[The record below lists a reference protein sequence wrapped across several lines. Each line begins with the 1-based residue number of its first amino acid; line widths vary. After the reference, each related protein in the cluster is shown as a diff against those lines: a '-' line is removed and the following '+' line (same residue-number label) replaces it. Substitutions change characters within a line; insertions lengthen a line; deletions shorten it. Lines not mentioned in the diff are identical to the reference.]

1 MNTTID
7 SIDTNDTLTV
17 APDSML
23 EIENPSNVNLMDT
36 AVSVSETTKNNFWI
50 KDGQPSGW
58 TQVLL
63 PVGIT
68 LFAVFLEKW
77 IAKCYTKKKERKDR
91 EKYRNTVIDWIK
103 LIIPIEEHLAESL
116 SSLSN
121 SIARSDDMQPEL
133 YDMPTTIPD
142 SIGTMTVEQMMDA
155 FLTDFNGDKKK
166 SSVHIYNIISRLE
179 FLSKTRGEI
188 AKFYDAY
195 NKRALSY
202 CEQWSVDINTF
213 REWNMHQNDESIK
226 HIVRTWNAELIVK
239 KDSVHAHEK
248 LVDAMIQ
255 LRGKDPNVAPILIR
269 MKNIILQRKALSD
282 GYATII
288 ENMSKNITFSLRKLS
303 DASDFFVE
311 NKSYKKAKLLYI
323 YRKLLHICNRKP

>member
-7 SIDTNDTLTV
+7 SIDTNDSLTV
-17 APDSML
+17 VIDSIL
-23 EIENPSNVNLMDT
+23 ENDNPSNINLMDT
-36 AVSVSETTKNNFWI
+36 AVSVSGTTENNFWL

-77 IAKCYTKKKERKDR
+77 IAKCYTKKKEKKDR

-103 LIIPIEEHLAESL
+103 LIIPIEEGLAESL
-116 SSLSN
+116 SNLSN
-121 SIARSDDMQPEL
+121 SIAQSEDMQPEP

-142 SIGTMTVEQMMDA
+142 KIGTMTVEQMMDA

-166 SSVHIYNIISRLE
+166 SSVHIYNIISCME

-195 NKRALSY
+195 NKQAFSY
-202 CEQWSVDINTF
+202 CEQWNVEIDAF
-213 REWNMHQNDESIK
+213 KEWNMHHNDESIK
-226 HIVRTWNAELIVK
+226 HIVRSWNAELIVK
-239 KDSVHAHEK
+239 KDSAHAHEK

-282 GYATII
+282 GYATIF
-288 ENMSKNITFSLRKLS
+288 ENMSKNITFSLRQLS
-303 DASDFFVE
+303 DASDFFAE
-311 NKSYKKAKLLYI
+311 NRSYIKEKLLYI
-323 YRKLLHICNRKP
+323 KRTISHVCSRKQ

>member
-7 SIDTNDTLTV
+7 SIDTNDSLTV
-17 APDSML
+17 VIDSIL
-23 EIENPSNVNLMDT
+23 ENDNPSNINLMDT
-36 AVSVSETTKNNFWI
+36 AVSVSGTTENNFWL

-77 IAKCYTKKKERKDR
+77 IAKCYTKKKEKKDR

-103 LIIPIEEHLAESL
+103 LIIPIEKGLAESL
-116 SSLSN
+116 SNLSN
-121 SIARSDDMQPEL
+121 SIAQSDDMQPEP

-142 SIGTMTVEQMMDA
+142 KIGTMTVEQMMDA

-166 SSVHIYNIISRLE
+166 SSVHIYNIISCME

-195 NKRALSY
+195 NKQAFSY
-202 CEQWSVDINTF
+202 CEQWNVEINTF
-213 REWNMHQNDESIK
+213 KEWSMRQEDVSIK
-226 HIVRTWNAELIVK
+226 RIVKLWAAGLVVK
-239 KDSVHAHEK
+239 KDSIRVHEK
-248 LVDAMIQ
+248 LVDEMIQ
-255 LRGKDPNVAPILIR
+255 LRGEDTDIAPNLIR
-269 MKNIILQRKALSD
+269 MRTIILQRKALTN
-282 GYATII
+282 GYATIF
-288 ENMSKNITFSLRKLS
+288 ENMSKNIIFSLRQLS
-303 DASDFFVE
+303 DACDFF
-311 NKSYKKAKLLYI
+311 A
-323 YRKLLHICNRKP
+323 

>member
-7 SIDTNDTLTV
+7 SIDTNDSLTV
-17 APDSML
+17 VIDSIL
-23 EIENPSNVNLMDT
+23 ENDNPSNINLMDT
-36 AVSVSETTKNNFWI
+36 AVSVSGTTENNFWL

-77 IAKCYTKKKERKDR
+77 IAKCYTKKKGKKDR

-103 LIIPIEEHLAESL
+103 LIIPIEKGLAESL
-116 SSLSN
+116 SNLSY
-121 SIARSDDMQPEL
+121 SIAQSDDMQPEP

-142 SIGTMTVEQMMDA
+142 KIGTMTVEQMMDA

-166 SSVHIYNIISRLE
+166 SSVHIYNIISCME

-195 NKRALSY
+195 NKQAFSY
-202 CEQWSVDINTF
+202 CEQWNVEINTF
-213 REWNMHQNDESIK
+213 KEWSMRQDDESIK
-226 HIVRTWNAELIVK
+226 RIVKLWAAGLVVK
-239 KDSVHAHEK
+239 KDSIRVHEK
-248 LVDAMIQ
+248 LVDEMIR
-255 LRGKDPNVAPILIR
+255 LCSEDTNIAPNLIR
-269 MKNIILQRKALSD
+269 MRTIILQRKALTN
-282 GYATII
+282 GYATIF
-288 ENMSKNITFSLRKLS
+288 ENMSKNIIFSLRQLS
-303 DASDFFVE
+303 DACDFFAE
-311 NKSYKKAKLLYI
+311 DKS
-323 YRKLLHICNRKP
+323 